1 MMNREN
7 TFVDKIKKES
17 EIVAK
22 KEKSAKSIG

>member
-22 KEKSAKSIG
+22 KEKSAKLV